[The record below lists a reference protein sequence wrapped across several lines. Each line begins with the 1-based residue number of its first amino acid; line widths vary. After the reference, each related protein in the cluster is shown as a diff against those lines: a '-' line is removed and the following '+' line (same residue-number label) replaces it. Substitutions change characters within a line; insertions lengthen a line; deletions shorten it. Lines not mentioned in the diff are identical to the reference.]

1 VAARY
6 DAERTKEAEE
16 IRQKLDREERERYF
30 NLPHALADYDHWSKA
45 AHWTLDEAIALSFGR
60 APEIVRWGELQKFS
74 ALNSPFVC
82 AICTP
87 TRLGYARGALESTL
101 RPRVAG
107 HFPSL
112 GQKNPHRRSPGID
125 GCRPKR
131 GTQVADWKSLYD
143 EAVETRKREVAAAET
158 LAANWRGLYDET
170 MAQLQREHSQWLEI
184 ANAKDAKFVA
194 LEASIASLEQL
205 EPKPANSNGT

>member
-1 VAARY
+1 MHADATWLRARCLG
-6 DAERTKEAEE
+6 
-16 IRQKLDREERERYF
+16 INF
-30 NLPHALADYDHWSKA
+30 
-45 AHWTLDEAIALSFGR
+45 
-60 APEIVRWGELQKFS
+60 
-74 ALNSPFVC
+74 
-82 AICTP
+82 TP
-87 TRLGYARGALESTL
+87 PVL
-101 RPRVAG
+101 
-107 HFPSL
+107 
-112 GQKNPHRRSPGID
+112 PGIFLAWAKRTRIAVPPELTD
-125 GCRPKR
+125 AVQKR

-205 EPKPANSNGT
+205 EPKPANSERDIGTRSRDSLLKLVIGMAVAGYAYDPRANRSDKPAEIASDLARAGVPLDVDTVRKWLREAADLLPPK